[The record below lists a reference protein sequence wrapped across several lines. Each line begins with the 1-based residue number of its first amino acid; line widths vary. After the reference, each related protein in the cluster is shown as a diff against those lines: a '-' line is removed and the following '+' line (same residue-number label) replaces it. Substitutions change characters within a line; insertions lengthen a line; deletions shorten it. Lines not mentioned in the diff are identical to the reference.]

1 MAEVKKPWVDGPFE
15 LIPPSKTGATSG
27 EKQKGAEAVA
37 TEMVLIHNILIR
49 GMNAIHRQ
57 ALNVATKGTAKD
69 KLDFASYG
77 YQWSVTVHSH
87 HQLEEEA
94 IFPRIAKDTGVENIM
109 ATNIEEH
116 EAFEAG
122 LDTYSKYMKEVKDGV
137 SELDGQKLIGI
148 IDEMMPV
155 LHQHLINEVDTL
167 LSLKQYE
174 EKCDLEGIF
183 RDEVGKAMKIAMGSS
198 MYRNDLLPL
207 VFNSHDKG
215 FGGGVWMDFPPMP
228 WIAALAIR
236 WIFCRTHQDW
246 WRFAP
251 CDAYCQ
257 PKDLLFA

>member
-1 MAEVKKPWVDGPFE
+1 
-15 LIPPSKTGATSG
+15 
-27 EKQKGAEAVA
+27 
-37 TEMVLIHNILIR
+37 MVLIHNILIR

-198 MYRNDLLPL
+198 MYRVSLSPATEARKVRLKLTSSFAERPSTTRVQLPRQGFRRRCVDGLPAYAVDRGARDSMDLLQDTSRL
-207 VFNSHDKG
+207 VE
-215 FGGGVWMDFPPMP
+215 VR
-228 WIAALAIR
+228 AL
-236 WIFCRTHQDW
+236 
-246 WRFAP
+246 
-251 CDAYCQ
+251 
-257 PKDLLFA
+257 